1 MTEAIPQQF
10 VTDEGELPTGEVT
23 EQPGV
28 EPGTPAQTETTTGG
42 RRGRPRS
49 QTAMDR
55 DQRVL
60 DTLTNE
66 VHLTRN
72 EIAEKVGFTG
82 GLTYLSLYRLKRD
95 GLVTRVADGTTRRA
109 WRQTTPADVQAATD
123 ASVVQEPSVEQPAE
137 G

>member
-1 MTEAIPQQF
+1 MTEAVPQQF

-23 EQPGV
+23 GQPGV
-28 EPGTPAQTETTTGG
+28 EPGAEVQTETSTSGG

-55 DQRVL
+55 DQQVL
-60 DTLTNE
+60 DTLANE

-109 WRQTTPADVQAATD
+109 WRQTTPNDVQVTTD
-123 ASVVQEPSVEQPAE
+123 ASAEQPAE
-137 G
+137 V